1 MRTKLICSVT
11 CVLAPGLAGSAAG
24 QGLKGEYF
32 NNMTLLVTDDEG
44 RATVATATVVV
55 TAP

>member
-11 CVLAPGLAGSAAG
+11 SVLVLGLAGSAAG

>member
-11 CVLAPGLAGSAAG
+11 SVLALGLAGSAAG